1 MDVLEAY
8 GDAGLGVFQGGS
20 ADVRLAMIRNNGI
33 RGINLSNG
41 GALLMANSTVQ
52 NNTGDGLG
60 VFNGA
65 SALLIASAVTI
76 TSNTGAGVNLFDG
89 ASADIQ
95 FASITLNG
103 GRGISAST
111 GSKLRLLGSTVS
123 QHPNDGVGAFDGAS
137 VLIQCAFAPFPTCA
151 TGSINTIS
159 QNNFNGVNVA
169 TGSTG
174 VLQGVTVSGTT
185 GNGVRV
191 DTNATLRLQTAST
204 VITGNHRRGDRD
216 VARLDRELQLP
227 AVVGDG
233 QRGARGHLP
242 RRRAV
247 VRGREHLARH
257 GADFGLPVFPLIFSR
272 RGLDAPPCSR
282 RGP

>member
-1 MDVLEAY
+1 VDVLEAY

-60 VFNGA
+60 VFNGS
-65 SALLIASAVTI
+65 SALLIAPAVTI
-76 TSNTGAGVNLFDG
+76 TGNTGAGVNLFDG

-111 GSKLRLLGSTVS
+111 GSKLRLLDSTVS

-204 VITGNHRRGDRD
+204 VITGNHRRGIEMSHASIAN
-216 VARLDRELQLP
+216 VNSPPSSVTGNGGPEVICPGGAP
-227 AVVGDG
+227 SFVVGNISLVTEPISG
-233 QRGARGHLP
+233 CLY
-242 RRRAV
+242 
-247 VRGREHLARH
+247 
-257 GADFGLPVFPLIFSR
+257 FP
-272 RGLDAPPCSR
+272 
-282 RGP
+282 